1 MVSQDK
7 NIAENKKDLARALN
21 IFGEIS
27 TWVIVPIVLALIAGK
42 YLDGRFD
49 TKPWIFFALTGV
61 AFIVSIFGIG
71 KILIKYIKEIEKEAK
86 EKKDGGNN
94 SGTK

>member
-1 MVSQDK
+1 MSFKD
-7 NIAENKKDLARALN
+7 NKELTRALN

-27 TWVIVPIVLALIAGK
+27 TWVVVPIVAALILGK

-49 TKPWIFFALTGV
+49 TKPWIFLSLTGV

-71 KILIKYIKEIEKEAK
+71 KILVKYIKDIERENKNKNDGINSNAK
-86 EKKDGGNN
+86 
-94 SGTK
+94 